1 MRCRSWGR
9 CRRRRSRERQ
19 QHALK
24 LLLPSSSRQH
34 PYHLAALELQR
45 VSQIVEAVQAA
56 ADTVGASSMRMIS
69 RGYHDSGLMAQV
81 APVGMVFIPCRCAA
95 LCYFLSFS

>member
-1 MRCRSWGR
+1 VRCRSWGR

-19 QHALK
+19 QHAS
-24 LLLPSSSRQH
+24 SSSRQH
-34 PYHLAALELQR
+34 PYHLAALELQC